1 MMGHTGKQTIVFKNP
16 PIITCAYSSAGPKE
30 SAGPLGDYFDNQLQD
45 ELLGQE
51 TWEKAESIL
60 IKQTVQGLL
69 NKADKRPED
78 IQYLFAG
85 DLQNQVIA
93 STFGLKDFNI
103 PFFGL
108 YGACSTMGESMCLAS
123 IMVAGGMADL
133 VMAGTSSHNCA
144 AEKQFRF
151 PLEYAGQR
159 TLTQQWTATASGFVL
174 ISRCGKGPKIEA
186 VTPGKIVD
194 LGIKDSFNMGAA
206 MAPAAV
212 DTILAHLEDTNQK
225 PSDFDAIITGDL
237 GNCGS
242 DIAVDIANKLGVDL
256 SKVMN
261 DCGKLIYDDESQDTH
276 CGGSGCGCSGSVFA
290 GYLYK
295 QLLKRNLKKILLIPT
310 GALMSPGS
318 TQQGN
323 TIPGVAHAVSIV
335 MD

>member
-1 MMGHTGKQTIVFKNP
+1 MGHTGKQTIVFKNP

-30 SAGPLGDYFDNQLQD
+30 VAGPLGDYFDNKLQD
-45 ELLGQE
+45 ELLGE
-51 TWEKAESIL
+51 DSWEKAESKL

-69 NKADKRPED
+69 HKANKKQED

-123 IMVAGGMADL
+123 MIVAGGMADL
-133 VMAGTSSHNCA
+133 VMAGTSSHYCA

-151 PLEYAGQR
+151 PVEYGGQR
-159 TLTQQWTATASGFVL
+159 ALTQQWTVTGSGFVL
-174 ISRCGKGPKIEA
+174 ISRCGVGPKIDA
-186 VTPGKIVD
+186 ITPGKMVD
-194 LGIKDSFNMGAA
+194 LGIKDTFNMGAA

-212 DTILAHLEDTNQK
+212 DTILTHLEDTNQK

-237 GNCGS
+237 GNCGI
-242 DIAVDIANKLGVDL
+242 DIAVDIANKLGTDL
-256 SKVMN
+256 SGVLN
-261 DCGKLIYDDESQDTH
+261 DCGKLIFDDKKQDTH

-290 GYLYK
+290 GYLYA
-295 QLLKRNLKKILLIPT
+295 QLLRRNLKKILLVPT

-323 TIPGVAHAVSIV
+323 TIPGVAHAVSII

>member
-1 MMGHTGKQTIVFKNP
+1 MGLIGKQTIVFKNAP
-16 PIITCAYSSAGPKE
+16 VITCAYSTVGPKE
-30 SAGPLGDYFDNQLQD
+30 AQGPMGKYFDHTTSD
-45 ELLGQE
+45 ELLNQD
-51 TWEKAESIL
+51 TWEKAEAEL
-60 IKQTVQGLL
+60 IRLTIQGLL
-69 NKADKRPED
+69 TKAKKIPSD
-78 IQYLFAG
+78 IQFIFAG

-93 STFGLKDFNI
+93 STFGIKDFNI

-159 TLTQQWTATASGFVL
+159 TETQTWTATASGFVL
-174 ISRCGKGPKIEA
+174 LSRNGIGPKITA
-186 VTPGKIVD
+186 ITPGKIVD
-194 LGIKDSFNMGAA
+194 LGIKDTFNMGAS

-212 DTILAHLEDTNQK
+212 DTILTHLEDTKQK

-237 GNCGS
+237 GNCGVE
-242 DIAVDIANKLGVDL
+242 IAIDVARKLGTDL
-256 SKVMN
+256 SNQLM
-261 DCGKLIYDDESQDTH
+261 DCGKLMYDDESQGTN
-276 CGGSGCGCSGSVFA
+276 CGASGCGCSASIFT
-290 GYLYK
+290 GYFYNE
-295 QLLKRNLKKILLIPT
+295 LLKGKFKKILLVPT

-323 TIPGVAHAVSIV
+323 SIPGIAHAVSIE
-335 MD
+335 MRG